1 MKNGE
6 IIRISNFLED
16 TNNHIFGFTVTYKN
30 GQIKNYLVHGNAENK
45 QDQIKKLKKKYQDF
59 KKKEKKDVK
68 IYD

>member
-30 GQIKNYLVHGNAENK
+30 GQIKNYLVHGKAENK
-45 QDQIKKLKKKYQDF
+45 QDQIKKLKKKYQEF
-59 KKKEKKDVK
+59 KKKGEKRC
-68 IYD
+68 